1 MTRDSIRRRAGVVVA
16 VVAVGLLTL
25 GALQIAS
32 AQRSDAQE
40 RRALAGAATVTAE
53 LAQGQPQPPPGRPP
67 MPGGVGGAPPFPGP
81 PPGFG
86 GAFGETWPSGAY
98 GLGGLRGGSYSQQFM
113 TTGIPTDEEI
123 EEIVYDAI
131 DDDPFIAWDAP
142 IVVEARNG
150 VVTLS
155 GTVPNPRMRHAA
167 EDDAWWV
174 PGVKDVHN
182 EIRVE
187 GTHRHP
193 RRVQHREQP

>member
-1 MTRDSIRRRAGVVVA
+1 MLRGY
-16 VVAVGLLTL
+16 
-25 GALQIAS
+25 
-32 AQRSDAQE
+32 
-40 RRALAGAATVTAE
+40 
-53 LAQGQPQPPPGRPP
+53 PQPYWSPVLYPTAFYPPT
-67 MPGGVGGAPPFPGP
+67 PFPLSP
-81 PPGFG
+81 IVQRWFG

-142 IVVEARNG
+142 IVVEAKNG